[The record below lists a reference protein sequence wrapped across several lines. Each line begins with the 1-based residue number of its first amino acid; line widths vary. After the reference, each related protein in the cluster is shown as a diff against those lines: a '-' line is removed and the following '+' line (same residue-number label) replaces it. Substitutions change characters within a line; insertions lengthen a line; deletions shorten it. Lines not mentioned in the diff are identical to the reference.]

1 MKYKIGTV
9 FFLFEREREKE
20 REREVNDKL
29 NCPISYISTAASEL
43 PRFTSCSA
51 WLIYNGG
58 RLDLV

>member
-1 MKYKIGTV
+1 MKYKIGMV
-9 FFLFEREREKE
+9 FFSFE

-51 WLIYNGG
+51 WLIYNEG